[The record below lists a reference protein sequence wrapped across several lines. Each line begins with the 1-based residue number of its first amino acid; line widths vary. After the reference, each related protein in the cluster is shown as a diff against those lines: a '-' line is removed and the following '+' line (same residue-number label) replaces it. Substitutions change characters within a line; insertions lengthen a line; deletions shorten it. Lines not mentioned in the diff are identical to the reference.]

1 MDWTHAFKH
10 IIMGVNLHQK
20 LSDQRSKNETSAH
33 LDVLDGFKTLLNA
46 PSDGARI
53 LENLFESTGDLES
66 LNFDALETERIYH
79 ISDIKK
85 LCVDYRLRFLDS
97 KHFNGTFPAEALDA
111 VKDFEAAQGRE
122 IKGFKMIAPAG
133 MFKLAEKDKDPLL
146 FVPMGGGYHYLLAKW
161 GNDLHP
167 LRKALVYPFRDFES
181 LMKTVFGFCLAV
193 ALLFPES
200 LIRGPK
206 DTGTILHLRVIFFFW
221 MVFSTGAMTAL
232 YGFSRMKNFNANL
245 WKSNYLD

>member
-1 MDWTHAFKH
+1 
-10 IIMGVNLHQK
+10 MGVNLHQK

-66 LNFDALETERIYH
+66 LNFDALETERVYH

-193 ALLFPES
+193 ALLFPEG

>member
-1 MDWTHAFKH
+1 
-10 IIMGVNLHQK
+10 MGVNLHQK

-133 MFKLAEKDKDPLL
+133 MFKLAEKD
-146 FVPMGGGYHYLLAKW
+146 MIHY
-161 GNDLHP
+161 
-167 LRKALVYPFRDFES
+167 FSS
-181 LMKTVFGFCLAV
+181 LWAAAIITCWPNGVTTCTHYVKLWCIHS
-193 ALLFPES
+193 E
-200 LIRGPK
+200 
-206 DTGTILHLRVIFFFW
+206 ILKVL
-221 MVFSTGAMTAL
+221 
-232 YGFSRMKNFNANL
+232 
-245 WKSNYLD
+245 